1 MQKGRVSAD
10 ESQGRIRVGG
20 PNQED
25 VLAAQA
31 RHGLSSLLPAAGCSV
46 SPRLQSPAAAGR
58 DAGWFFQENSRKN
71 SGRYLKAQHPVCTNR
86 MNSDC
91 PRQPEPC
98 AGSFLLRV
106 WQRLKEGAT
115 GTPKPQQPVLP
126 NTKQRSRREGWWF
139 RGHSRARL
147 PGRGAGQTPGRSD
160 PKRTSGVNHLSSLTE
175 GSKKMGEW
183 GERIT
188 QRGCKTLQLLREAS
202 FATRNLRYRK
212 RQTYVSFGQQ
222 NKAVF
227 LDSSKVLPI
236 RTKNTNIRNHVSFTK
251 KYHMYNSNNSRQQNT
266 QKFKLYKYHAE
277 QTNYK
282 TEKEIKLVDSTSLTC
297 LIFLE

>member
-115 GTPKPQQPVLP
+115 GH
-126 NTKQRSRREGWWF
+126 RSPSSLCF
-139 RGHSRARL
+139 QTLS
-147 PGRGAGQTPGRSD
+147 RGAGMRGGGSGATAEHGSQGEGQDRHLDVLTRS
-160 PKRTSGVNHLSSLTE
+160 G
-175 GSKKMGEW
+175 
-183 GERIT
+183 
-188 QRGCKTLQLLREAS
+188 LL
-202 FATRNLRYRK
+202 
-212 RQTYVSFGQQ
+212 G
-222 NKAVF
+222 
-227 LDSSKVLPI
+227 
-236 RTKNTNIRNHVSFTK
+236 
-251 KYHMYNSNNSRQQNT
+251 
-266 QKFKLYKYHAE
+266 
-277 QTNYK
+277 
-282 TEKEIKLVDSTSLTC
+282 
-297 LIFLE
+297 